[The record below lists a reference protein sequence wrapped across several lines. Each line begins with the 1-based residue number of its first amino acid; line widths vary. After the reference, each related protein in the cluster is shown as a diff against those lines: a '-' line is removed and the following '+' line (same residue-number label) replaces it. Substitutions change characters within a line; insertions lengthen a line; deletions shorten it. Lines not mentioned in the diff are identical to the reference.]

1 MMGETFEEWKL
12 EDAQSLLS
20 EQMKELLTKAQNRS
34 KGYFK
39 AKMLDKNLC
48 VIWPELVSCGGENPR
63 KKDLTNE
70 DNVVELLKKKKPA
83 QKLFKKKMNKII
95 NQRYIY
101 YPYLIK
107 PADLMLARLMYDL
120 VRKKKI

>member
-1 MMGETFEEWKL
+1 MEVRRCAEP
-12 EDAQSLLS
+12 AQRTD
-20 EQMKELLTKAQNRS
+20 ERTLTKAQNRS

-48 VIWPELVSCGGENPR
+48 VIWPELVSCGGENPQ

-70 DNVVELLKKKKPA
+70 DNVVELLKKETCTETF
-83 QKLFKKKMNKII
+83 QEKMNKII

-120 VRKKKI
+120 VRKKI

>member
-48 VIWPELVSCGGENPR
+48 VIWPELVSCGGENPQ

-70 DNVVELLKKKKPA
+70 DNVVELLKKRNLHRNFSRKNEQDYKSEIHLLPLPYQTGRSDA
-83 QKLFKKKMNKII
+83 RKI
-95 NQRYIY
+95 
-101 YPYLIK
+101 
-107 PADLMLARLMYDL
+107 D
-120 VRKKKI
+120 V

>member
-1 MMGETFEEWKL
+1 MALHDGETFEEWKL

-48 VIWPELVSCGGENPR
+48 VIWPELVSCGGGASEKRNLHRNFSR
-63 KKDLTNE
+63 KNE
-70 DNVVELLKKKKPA
+70 QDYKSEIHLLPLPYQTGRSDA
-83 QKLFKKKMNKII
+83 RKI
-95 NQRYIY
+95 
-101 YPYLIK
+101 
-107 PADLMLARLMYDL
+107 D
-120 VRKKKI
+120 V